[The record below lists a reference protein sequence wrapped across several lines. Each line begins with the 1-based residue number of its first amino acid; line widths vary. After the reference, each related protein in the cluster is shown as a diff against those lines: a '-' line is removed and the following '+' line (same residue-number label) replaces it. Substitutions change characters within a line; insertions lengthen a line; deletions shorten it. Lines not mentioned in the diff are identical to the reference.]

1 MILSLISLRGFFGK
15 AELFQEIYGDRE
27 LSNPFEQSLVE
38 CNFNQQLNKLV
49 HEGKIDI
56 WGGNIFLHQNANEP
70 ENFQDLKYEYEKV
83 IEKTLGV

>member
-1 MILSLISLRGFFGK
+1 M
-15 AELFQEIYGDRE
+15 
-27 LSNPFEQSLVE
+27 
-38 CNFNQQLNKLV
+38 

-83 IEKTLGV
+83 IKKTLGV